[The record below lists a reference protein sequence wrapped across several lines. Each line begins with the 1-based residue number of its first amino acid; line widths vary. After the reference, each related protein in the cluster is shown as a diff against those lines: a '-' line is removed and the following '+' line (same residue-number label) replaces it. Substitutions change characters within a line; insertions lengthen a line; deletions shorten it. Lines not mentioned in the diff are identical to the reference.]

1 MIIFNQLISFKS
13 KTKSLLKK
21 EKFNKEQEIK
31 WPEIRSFSKL
41 VKDPIENKLKNNGVQ
56 SPIK

>member
-31 WPEIRSFSKL
+31 
-41 VKDPIENKLKNNGVQ
+41 
-56 SPIK
+56 